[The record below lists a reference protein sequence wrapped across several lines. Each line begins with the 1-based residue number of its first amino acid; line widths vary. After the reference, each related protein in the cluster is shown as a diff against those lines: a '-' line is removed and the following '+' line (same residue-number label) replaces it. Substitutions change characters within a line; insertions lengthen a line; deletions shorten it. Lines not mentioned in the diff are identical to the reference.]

1 VEKVKN
7 LIFPPKDVY
16 AKVLVEEAKIDQD
29 VSQEVKAKK
38 PVIEELSEDQPAPA
52 KLQIVRS
59 GKLKAKAATDDD
71 HKFSVLIVEDDKVTR
86 MVTQRILEKNDYMTT
101 IAEDGIDALLQLGRA
116 DFDLILSDI
125 NMPNLDGFKLLE
137 MMGQKGIACPVILMT
152 GSTSDETEIRG
163 FELGAFDY
171 IKKPIQKD
179 VLLKRIKNVLAKSS
193 DKKFKTA

>member
-1 VEKVKN
+1 M
-7 LIFPPKDVY
+7 
-16 AKVLVEEAKIDQD
+16 
-29 VSQEVKAKK
+29 
-38 PVIEELSEDQPAPA
+38 
-52 KLQIVRS
+52 
-59 GKLKAKAATDDD
+59 
-71 HKFSVLIVEDDKVTR
+71 TR